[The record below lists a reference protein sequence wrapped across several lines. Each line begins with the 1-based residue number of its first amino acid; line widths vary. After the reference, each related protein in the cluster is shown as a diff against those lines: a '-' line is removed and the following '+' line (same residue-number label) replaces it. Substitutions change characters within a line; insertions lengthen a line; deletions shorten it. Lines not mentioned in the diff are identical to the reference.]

1 MLFLAKSPGGGLS
14 IATGR
19 ASSQPGAFFFL
30 SRVCFVL
37 EPLSIY
43 FKNLCVFGVLS
54 GLQRST
60 SESRAQST
68 HARALNDPVLMRPTQ
83 GVIKKNREPS
93 GLGVQSRAPLAQ
105 SVEYWS
111 YEPMVTGSS
120 PVWSIFF
127 FCSLPP
133 HPLRHHIAGPIAQL
147 VERWS
152 NKPLVVGSI
161 PTGTTLLF
169 SCFLVQR
176 TRTTHLFFF
185 LWS

>member
-1 MLFLAKSPGGGLS
+1 
-14 IATGR
+14 
-19 ASSQPGAFFFL
+19 
-30 SRVCFVL
+30 
-37 EPLSIY
+37 
-43 FKNLCVFGVLS
+43 
-54 GLQRST
+54 
-60 SESRAQST
+60 
-68 HARALNDPVLMRPTQ
+68 MRPTKALFC
-83 GVIKKNREPS
+83 KKREPS

-169 SCFLVQR
+169 SCFLVQHTLLFYFFVQHTSTLFDWSTTASIPGARKKISLQQRCTARNALSALQFFKETCTGQKALSKKPR
-176 TRTTHLFFF
+176 TSLRHAHLVDDAKT
-185 LWS
+185 